1 MRKSI
6 ATVSLSGALD
16 EKLAAAARAGFDG
29 VEIFEND
36 LVNSPLSP
44 QDIRRHAAD
53 LGLAVELY
61 QPLRDFEALPEAR
74 FTANLRRAE
83 RKFDLMRRLGSSML
97 LVCSN
102 VDPDTIADDA
112 LAAQHL
118 HTLAERAAQ
127 HGITLAYEALAWGRH
142 VDDYEHSWRIAKA
155 ADHPHLGICLDSFHI
170 LSRGTDPAAI
180 RAIPSRKIAFL
191 QLADAPLLTM
201 DVLQWSRHH
210 RCFPGQGAFD
220 LATFLEHVIAAGY
233 RGPLSLE
240 VFNDTF
246 RQSDAAPTAI
256 DAMRSLLYLEES
268 LRQRLDTATGATGH
282 EQTPAPDRDGID
294 LFTPPAPGTLQSL
307 AFVEL
312 AVGDGEEQVLAAL
325 LGALGFRRFGRHR
338 TKQVELWRHGA
349 IHLVVNREE
358 PPQDGPSVRAVGL
371 RTRDSLAAADRAEA
385 YLAPLLPS
393 RRGTHEADLPSV
405 RVPGGTTLI
414 FCPAD
419 DGWLGDFVSPAKGE
433 TSLDAD
439 VHGGGALTGIDHLAL
454 PVSFDEF
461 DDALLFLRAVLGLHP
476 QQSLELADP
485 YGLVRSRALTAG
497 EIRIA
502 LNLPPGG
509 RGAARPQHLA
519 FACRDIFAAAR
530 AARRNGAPIQPIP
543 DNYYDDL
550 LARHDLDGELL
561 ARLREHA
568 VLYDRDQHGQF
579 LHFYTELIG
588 PHLFFEVVQRVEGY
602 AGYGAANSP
611 TRMAAQHPARGHPAS
626 STSDSTAR
634 RLPRT
639 PGR

>member
-16 EKLAAAARAGFDG
+16 EKLTAAAHAGFDG

-36 LVNSPLSP
+36 LVNSPLAP

-53 LGLAVELY
+53 LGLTIELY
-61 QPLRDFEALPEAR
+61 QPFRDFEALPEAR

-83 RKFDLMRRLGSSML
+83 RKFALMRQLGASTL

-118 HTLAERAAQ
+118 LTLAERAAQ

-142 VDDYEHSWRIAKA
+142 VDDYEHSWRIVKT

-170 LSRGTDPAAI
+170 LSRSTDPAGI
-180 RAIPSRKIAFL
+180 RAIPAQKIAFL
-191 QLADAPLLTM
+191 QLADAPLLSM
-201 DVLQWSRHH
+201 DILQWSRHH
-210 RCFPGQGAFD
+210 RCFPGQGGFD
-220 LATFLEHVIAAGY
+220 LTSFLEHVVAAGY

-246 RQSDAAPTAI
+246 RRSDAAPTAI
-256 DAMRSLLYLEES
+256 DAMRSLLYLEEA
-268 LRQRLDTATGATGH
+268 LRRRLDTAVGTTGH
-282 EQTPAPDRDGID
+282 GQTPAPDRDRID
-294 LFTPPAPGTLQSL
+294 LFTPPAPGALQGL

-312 AVGDGEEQVLAAL
+312 AVGDAEAQVLAAL
-325 LGALGFRRFGRHR
+325 LDALGFRRTGRHR
-338 TKQVELWRHGA
+338 TKQVELWRHGV

-358 PPQDGPSVRAVGL
+358 PPQDGPSLRAVGL
-371 RTRDSLAAADRAEA
+371 RTKDPRAAANRAEA
-385 YLAPLLPS
+385 YLAPLLPNQ
-393 RRGTHEADLPSV
+393 RGTHEANLPSV

-414 FCPAD
+414 FCPTD
-419 DGWLGDFVSPAKGE
+419 DAWLGDFTSPAENE
-433 TSLDAD
+433 TSPDTD
-439 VHGGGALTGIDHLAL
+439 VRSSALTGIDHLAL

-476 QQSLELADP
+476 EQSLELADP

-530 AARRNGAPIQPIP
+530 AARLNGAPIQPIP

-550 LARHDLDGELL
+550 LARYDLDEELL

-568 VLYDRDQHGQF
+568 VLYDRDRQGQF

-588 PHLFFEVVQRVEGY
+588 PHLFFEVVQRIDGY
-602 AGYGAANSP
+602 ADYGAANSP
-611 TRMAAQHPARGHPAS
+611 TRMAAQHPARVS
-626 STSDSTAR
+626 S
-634 RLPRT
+634 
-639 PGR
+639 